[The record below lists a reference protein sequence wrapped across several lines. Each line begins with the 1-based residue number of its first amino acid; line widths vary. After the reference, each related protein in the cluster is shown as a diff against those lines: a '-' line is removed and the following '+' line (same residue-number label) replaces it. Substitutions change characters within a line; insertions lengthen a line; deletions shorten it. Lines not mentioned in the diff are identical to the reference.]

1 MITPGMR
8 VPSGRLVLGNP
19 ARVVRELRDDERAAL
34 LTSAA
39 NYVGY
44 AAEYRRAGIS

>member
-1 MITPGMR
+1 MR

-34 LTSAA
+34 LASAA